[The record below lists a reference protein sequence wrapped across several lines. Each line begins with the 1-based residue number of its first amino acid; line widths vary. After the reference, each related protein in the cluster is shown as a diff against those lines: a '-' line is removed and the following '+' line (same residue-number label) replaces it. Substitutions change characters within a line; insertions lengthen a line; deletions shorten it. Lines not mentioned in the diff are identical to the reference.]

1 MQILSWF
8 KGCVKSRIFRV
19 LALILPVVLVALSM
33 SRNVRAKNT
42 YVITDGDQVIT
53 YSSYATDPEDVLNE
67 AGFALKDLDMYTTS
81 QTDGI
86 SEITVQRSQQI
97 TIDNCGKPIVATSYG
112 ETVEQLL
119 QRLEISSNGAYQVFV
134 CVEANAK
141 TVAKYISENEK
152 VQQLIS
158 EEERAHIE
166 YNRDQFRNT
175 IEEELSK

>member
-1 MQILSWF
+1 MARANLAEQISVKIKSGVELYRNSYK
-8 KGCVKSRIFRV
+8 KGTITSQEVKNARDVEGNDQQLIRQVCDEAIAGAIPVKVSTF
-19 LALILPVVLVALSM
+19 ILP
-33 SRNVRAKNT
+33 
-42 YVITDGDQVIT
+42 
-53 YSSYATDPEDVLNE
+53 
-67 AGFALKDLDMYTTS
+67 
-81 QTDGI
+81 
-86 SEITVQRSQQI
+86 
-97 TIDNCGKPIVATSYG
+97 
-112 ETVEQLL
+112 
-119 QRLEISSNGAYQVFV
+119 NGAYQVFV